1 MTWSDVRESYAPGS
15 LVHKLVVAIGEL
27 VRRRR
32 IDDTSKNSAN
42 NGDRESNE
50 KSEIQMKSK
59 EMVANWKVE
68 IRENN
73 L

>member
-1 MTWSDVRESYAPGS
+1 
-15 LVHKLVVAIGEL
+15 VAIGEL